1 VKDPVLVLGW
11 IWAAYLAIRLVGGI
25 VDMLVLPRLLAGP
38 TPSSSGAASHQATH
52 PAGAAVAAPA
62 PPRDS
67 DRARPG
73 KRHWSPLPAI
83 LWLAGE
89 ACIAAVVVG
98 VAWLYLRD
106 ATPNLVPTAI
116 SANPADVRRVAVAVI
131 VGWSLF
137 VINVPMAIRLIDRL
151 LPPDTKKSAGGV
163 DPEQMGATIGVL
175 ERLLV
180 VALLPGGGATAV
192 GFVVAAKTLARF
204 KELDKKRFAER
215 YLLGTMASVT
225 IALVSAFA
233 AQWVWVHQL

>member
-1 VKDPVLVLGW
+1 MKDPVLVLGW
-11 IWAAYLAIRLVGGI
+11 LWAAYLAIRVAGEI
-25 VDMLVLPRLLAGP
+25 VDALVLPRLLAGA
-38 TPSSSGAASHQATH
+38 TPSGSAAATH
-52 PAGAAVAAPA
+52 PAPHPAGAVTA
-62 PPRDS
+62 PPAQPHES
-67 DRARPG
+67 DRVRPER
-73 KRHWSPLPAI
+73 RHWSPLPAI

-89 ACIAAVVVG
+89 AAVGAVVVG

-106 ATPNLVPTAI
+106 ATPNLVPAAI
-116 SANPADVRRVAVAVI
+116 AANPVDVRRVAVAVI

-137 VINVPMAIRLIDRL
+137 VINVPVAMRLIGRL
-151 LPPDTKKSAGGV
+151 LPAETKKSSGGV
-163 DPEQMGATIGVL
+163 DPERMGATIGVL

-225 IALVSAFA
+225 IALVSSLA
-233 AQWVWVHQL
+233 AQWVWIHQL

>member
-1 VKDPVLVLGW
+1 MKDPVLVLGW
-11 IWAAYLAIRLVGGI
+11 IWAVYIGVRLAGEALDIL
-25 VDMLVLPRLLAGP
+25 LLPRLLADRG
-38 TPSSSGAASHQATH
+38 SSVSTVAAH
-52 PAGAAVAAPA
+52 PADHETGAAPA
-62 PPRDS
+62 AHAA
-67 DRARPG
+67 DRTRSG
-73 KRHWSPLPAI
+73 KRRWSPLPAI

-89 ACIAAVVVG
+89 ACIAGVVVG

-106 ATPNLVPTAI
+106 ATPNLVPAAI
-116 SANPADVRRVAVAVI
+116 AANPADVRRVAVAVI
-131 VGWSLF
+131 IGWSLF
-137 VINVPMAIRLIDRL
+137 AINVPVAMRLIGRL
-151 LPPDTKKSAGGV
+151 LPSDSKKPADGV
-163 DPEQMGATIGVL
+163 DPERMGATIGVL

-225 IALVSAFA
+225 IALVSSLA